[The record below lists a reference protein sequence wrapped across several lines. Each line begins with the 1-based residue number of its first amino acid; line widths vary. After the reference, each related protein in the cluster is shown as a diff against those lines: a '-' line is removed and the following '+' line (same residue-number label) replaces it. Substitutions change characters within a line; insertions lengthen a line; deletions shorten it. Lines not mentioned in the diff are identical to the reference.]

1 MGLGALYSFQS
12 HVVING
18 TAETPSRISG
28 NLNTGFVLD
37 YSYLY
42 VLGKVIFENNQGSK
56 GGAISIYEES
66 AIYLFDST
74 SLHFVGNKANKG
86 GALYVY
92 FTGPSIPI
100 WTSPELNVYK
110 CFFRFDK
117 TTSRKSFN
125 GSVSFSDN
133 EALENNG
140 DAIFAN
146 LLQSC
151 KEPGTTSSSQILRNW
166 TNFNFSGNS
175 KWFITTDP
183 VEITVNSTQ
192 WKNIQPG
199 LEFSANIK
207 LTDEMGHNVDA
218 AIEITFEPEDKVFI
232 KYNKNRMIVTNN
244 TVELVILGNQNT
256 HFNVTIRTPQGR
268 ALLLKI
274 VNNSI
279 KDCPFAFS
287 YISRAMSCDCLN
299 MKNQDR
305 MISRCI
311 GKDVYL
317 YKRVW
322 AYPFQIADD
331 VTTRVCPSGYCNT
344 SCGSCGSTDCKY
356 DAYHQ
361 CAENRD
367 QSPSNYLCAKCA
379 HNYSV
384 AFGSE
389 QCIDCRGKNEWW
401 YILLILLGTSA
412 LVVVI
417 LWINVDIYKWFLNS
431 LIFHY
436 QVVYLL
442 LTPEQNADV
451 VLKFIMGAVDLRDD
465 GLKNAGFCLYD
476 GFNDFHKMMFS
487 YLIPFTMILTL
498 LLIVIF
504 AEKCSCSLPCERVNT
519 FRAILFVLVIP
530 YQAIIRISLDVL
542 EIVEINGVYRVA
554 NFAVLR
560 YMEGDHLYYAI
571 PAICIL
577 IFVIVL
583 PFSLVI
589 PNAFCT
595 RYRIYM
601 GFITPLLEGF
611 LSVFKNNL
619 LCHSF
624 CAFYFLFRLILLLMS
639 TFLKR
644 DQLQLTLM
652 ASFCFMM
659 FLIFS
664 KVRPYQ
670 NDIYNNFDMGILFN
684 LAVIGFLS
692 NGKLTLSMWDSFDII
707 FDRAI
712 MVLLWMPV
720 VIWLIALI
728 VLYWLT

>member
-117 TTSRKSFN
+117 TTSRKRFN
-125 GSVSFSDN
+125 GSVSFNDN

-166 TNFNFSGNS
+166 KNFNFSGNS

-207 LTDEMGHNVDA
+207 LADEMGHNVDA

-279 KDCPFAFS
+279 KDCAFAFS
-287 YISRAMSCDCLN
+287 YISRAMPCDCLN

-317 YKRVW
+317 CKQYGH
-322 AYPFQIADD
+322 I
-331 VTTRVCPSGYCNT
+331 PS
-344 SCGSCGSTDCKY
+344 K
-356 DAYHQ
+356 
-361 CAENRD
+361 
-367 QSPSNYLCAKCA
+367 
-379 HNYSV
+379 
-384 AFGSE
+384 
-389 QCIDCRGKNEWW
+389 
-401 YILLILLGTSA
+401 
-412 LVVVI
+412 
-417 LWINVDIYKWFLNS
+417 
-431 LIFHY
+431 
-436 QVVYLL
+436 
-442 LTPEQNADV
+442 
-451 VLKFIMGAVDLRDD
+451 
-465 GLKNAGFCLYD
+465 
-476 GFNDFHKMMFS
+476 
-487 YLIPFTMILTL
+487 
-498 LLIVIF
+498 
-504 AEKCSCSLPCERVNT
+504 
-519 FRAILFVLVIP
+519 
-530 YQAIIRISLDVL
+530 
-542 EIVEINGVYRVA
+542 
-554 NFAVLR
+554 
-560 YMEGDHLYYAI
+560 
-571 PAICIL
+571 
-577 IFVIVL
+577 
-583 PFSLVI
+583 
-589 PNAFCT
+589 
-595 RYRIYM
+595 
-601 GFITPLLEGF
+601 
-611 LSVFKNNL
+611 
-619 LCHSF
+619 
-624 CAFYFLFRLILLLMS
+624 LLM
-639 TFLKR
+639 
-644 DQLQLTLM
+644 M
-652 ASFCFMM
+652 
-659 FLIFS
+659 
-664 KVRPYQ
+664 
-670 NDIYNNFDMGILFN
+670 
-684 LAVIGFLS
+684 
-692 NGKLTLSMWDSFDII
+692 
-707 FDRAI
+707 
-712 MVLLWMPV
+712 
-720 VIWLIALI
+720 
-728 VLYWLT
+728 